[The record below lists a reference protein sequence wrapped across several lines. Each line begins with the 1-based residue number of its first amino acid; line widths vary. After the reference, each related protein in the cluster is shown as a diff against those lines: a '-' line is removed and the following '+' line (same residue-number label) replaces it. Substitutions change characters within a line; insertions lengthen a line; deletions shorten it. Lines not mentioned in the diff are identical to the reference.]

1 MEGNWHF
8 ERAWTSLIAGS
19 KFTVFALSL
28 RALFS
33 KYKPPGGLYLERP
46 FNRGFFP
53 LRVWELIFGGAYTW
67 RGLFLEFYG
76 ISTML
81 VMPVGPKY
89 HERYF
94 YLVK

>member
-8 ERAWTSLIAGS
+8 EIDWTSLIAGS

-53 LRVWELIFGGAYTW
+53 L
-67 RGLFLEFYG
+67 
-76 ISTML
+76 
-81 VMPVGPKY
+81 
-89 HERYF
+89 
-94 YLVK
+94 

>member
-8 ERAWTSLIAGS
+8 EIDWTSLIAGS

-33 KYKPPGGLYLERP
+33 KYKSPGSLYLERP

-53 LRVWELIFGGAYTW
+53 LRVWEFIFGGAYFWNFTVS
-67 RGLFLEFYG
+67 LQC
-76 ISTML
+76 
-81 VMPVGPKY
+81 
-89 HERYF
+89 
-94 YLVK
+94 

>member
-8 ERAWTSLIAGS
+8 EIDWTSLIAGS
-19 KFTVFALSL
+19 KFTVFALFL

-46 FNRGFFP
+46 FNRGFFSVTS
-53 LRVWELIFGGAYTW
+53 LGAYLW

-81 VMPVGPKY
+81 VMPAGPKY

>member
-8 ERAWTSLIAGS
+8 EIDWTSLIAGS

-46 FNRGFFP
+46 FNRGFFSVTS
-53 LRVWELIFGGAYTW
+53 LGAYLWRGLYMEGLIFGILRYLYNASDASRTQ
-67 RGLFLEFYG
+67 
-76 ISTML
+76 IS
-81 VMPVGPKY
+81 
-89 HERYF
+89 
-94 YLVK
+94 